1 MVMNRANID
10 ALIQRVSSVSDREI
24 RVRLLIEQCA
34 GLDDE
39 SRAEI
44 ARELAVRAGMRDER
58 AQCVLLAWTEADA
71 AVASRRK
78 GVVAS
83 PEADWGTG
91 RPLTLGERK
100 TLARNSDRKLLD
112 RALRDAHPD
121 VIAEVLRNPRVTE
134 LDVTR
139 MCASP
144 KARPEVLAR
153 VLSTPKWAARTLVRS
168 AIAQN
173 AATPAAL
180 AISLVPMLDRAALRE
195 VASNEKLAASVRA
208 RAIEVLR
215 RLPPTPEPEPT
226 QH

>member
-1 MVMNRANID
+1 MNRARID
-10 ALIQRVSSVSDREI
+10 ALIQRISSVSDREI

-34 GLDDE
+34 DLDDDARTE
-39 SRAEI
+39 V
-44 ARELAVRAGMRDER
+44 ARELAVRAGLRDER
-58 AQCVLLAWTEADA
+58 AQRVLLAWIEADA
-71 AVASRRK
+71 EVASRRK
-78 GVVAS
+78 GVIAT

-100 TLARNSDRKLLD
+100 TLARNSDRRLLD

-153 VLSTPKWAARTLVRS
+153 VLAAPKWAARTQVRS

-173 AATPAAL
+173 PATPPTL
-180 AISLVPMLDRAALRE
+180 AISLVAMLDRASLHE
-195 VASNEKLAASVRA
+195 VASNEKLASSVRA

-226 QH
+226 HH